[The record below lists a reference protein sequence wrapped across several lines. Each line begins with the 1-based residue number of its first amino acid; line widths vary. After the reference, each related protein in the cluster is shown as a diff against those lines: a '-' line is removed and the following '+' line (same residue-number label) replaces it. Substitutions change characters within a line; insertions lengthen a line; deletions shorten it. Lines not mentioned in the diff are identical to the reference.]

1 MVRNNLC
8 ESLVAISSAKG
19 SFGYPAE
26 PPFRPDVCYPEI
38 HHLRT
43 GSEKNVTYE
52 LVRQVFFNL
61 GMDSARFGT
70 PEWNPLGEIIQ
81 PGQTVLIKPN
91 WVRHIHMGGGDINIV
106 ITHGS
111 IVRCVLDYVAKA
123 LDGKGKIVVGDAPIQ
138 SADFQ
143 KILLLAG
150 MTDICDEIEGQ
161 WGMPVNIEDFRLVTI
176 KLGRNRSVKEKFERA
191 ENRSNYIAVNLG
203 KYSLLDGLSDHPER
217 FRVTSY
223 DCGEMI
229 KHHNRQTHEYLIPKA
244 VLDADVVI
252 NLPKLKTHRK
262 AGMTSALKNL
272 VGINGYKDWL
282 PHHRIGSVKEGGD
295 EYLNPS
301 LIKRMHTTLCEQID
315 RDPFSPLN
323 PVRRIGLRITHR
335 LIRTITTDAYIEGS
349 WYGND
354 TVWRMA
360 LDLNR
365 LLLYVG
371 RNGKMSAVKQRRC
384 FTIVDAIIAGEGEGP
399 MEPAP
404 RSCGIIAGGMNP
416 VAVDTVLAT
425 LIGFDYRKI
434 PIVANSFGLNKW
446 PLVDFAPHDIR
457 ISTIVEY
464 LKDMDIHHPFRHF
477 SFEPS
482 NGWKGHIEADD
493 NV

>member
-1 MVRNNLC
+1 MRNNMC
-8 ESLVAISSAKG
+8 KSLVAISSAQG
-19 SFGYPAE
+19 SFGYPME
-26 PPFRPDVCYPEI
+26 PPFRPDVCYPEL
-38 HHLRT
+38 HHLKT
-43 GSEKNVTYE
+43 GSEKNVTYG

-81 PGQTVLIKPN
+81 PGQTVLLKPN

-111 IVRCVLDYVAKA
+111 IIRCVLDYVAKA
-123 LDGKGKIVVGDAPIQ
+123 LDGRGKIVVGDSPIQ
-138 SADFQ
+138 SAEFK

-150 MTDICDEIEGQ
+150 MSEICEEIAGQ
-161 WGMPVNIEDFRLVTI
+161 WGISVNVKDFRLAAV
-176 KLGRNRSVKEKFERA
+176 KLGHNRKIMEKFERA
-191 ENRSNYIAVNLG
+191 EHRSDYMAVNLG

-229 KHHNRQTHEYLIPKA
+229 EHHNKETHEYLIPKA

-262 AGMTSALKNL
+262 AGLTAALKNL

-282 PHHRIGSVKEGGD
+282 PHHRTGSVKEGGD

-301 LIKRMHTTLCEQID
+301 LIKRIHTTLCEQID
-315 RDPFSPLN
+315 RDPFSSWN
-323 PVRRIGLRITHR
+323 PVRRIGLRMMHR
-335 LIRTITTDAYIEGS
+335 LIRTVTADAYLEGS

-365 LLLYVG
+365 LLIYAD
-371 RNGKMSAVKQRRC
+371 RNGKMSDVKQRRR
-384 FTIVDAIIAGEGEGP
+384 FTIVDAIIAGDGEGP

-434 PIVANSFGLNKW
+434 PIVANGFGLSKW
-446 PLVDFAPHDIR
+446 PLVDFVSHDIR
-457 ISTIVEY
+457 IATSVEY
-464 LKDMDIHHPFRHF
+464 LKAMDIHSPFRHF
-477 SFEPS
+477 GFEPS
-482 NGWKGHIEADD
+482 SGWKGHIEAGD